1 MKPKFGLTYMN
12 ARFKYNNR
20 RYIATGKTIYI
31 PVANRTTSAMVSSP
45 LVVTTFM
52 P

>member
-1 MKPKFGLTYMN
+1 MN